1 MVISS
6 PEATSLLHPIRMT
19 AFPID
24 LKSGLPLYEQ
34 VVYAARKAILG
45 GLLQPGDPFP
55 SLRQLSA
62 DLRINPNT
70 VQKAIHTLKAEGLIE
85 ILPGIG
91 GRVCAPPSG
100 TLAGRSALLDEQLEA
115 VALRARQLGVT
126 PREVKAAFDAHW
138 QRLGQVSPAPQPSPA
153 ARR

>member
-1 MVISS
+1 MVPSAPKSIALVNLNS
-6 PEATSLLHPIRMT
+6 MT

-24 LKSGLPLYEQ
+24 LKSGLPLYKQ
-34 VVYAARKAILG
+34 VVYAARKAILS

-55 SLRQLSA
+55 SLRHLSA

-115 VALRARQLGVT
+115 VALRARQLGLT

-138 QRLGQVSPAPQPSPA
+138 QRLGQACPAPQPFPA